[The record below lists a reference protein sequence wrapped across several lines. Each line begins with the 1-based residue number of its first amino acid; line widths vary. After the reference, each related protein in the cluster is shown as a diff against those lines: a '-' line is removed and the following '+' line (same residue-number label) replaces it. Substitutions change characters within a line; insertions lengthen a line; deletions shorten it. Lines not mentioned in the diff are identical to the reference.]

1 MPTQA
6 PCAEESYVQI
16 NVIDKGKNEIKK
28 EGRKKGRTEKDRMM
42 ERDKY
47 APACRDCVKMTDYA
61 AMSLRKLWELVLD
74 REAWYAVARGV
85 AKSQT

>member
-1 MPTQA
+1 
-6 PCAEESYVQI
+6 
-16 NVIDKGKNEIKK
+16 
-28 EGRKKGRTEKDRMM
+28 MM

-47 APACRDCVKMTDYA
+47 APDCRDCVKMPDYA

-74 REAWYAVARGV
+74 SEAWCAVAHGV